1 MAGELLRLEA
11 VEPAFGRVRVADK
24 LSLTIA
30 EGEALGVLGPNGAG
44 KSSIFNLITGHL
56 KPEAGRIFRRGED
69 ISALA
74 PSARCRRG
82 IGRSFQIPHPFAGM
96 TVFENVLVGAMFG
109 AGLSEAEATRH
120 SLGILEQTGLAQKA
134 NRIAGALTLLDR
146 KRLELARALST
157 RPQLLLLDEIAGGLT
172 DDEAHALTETITALH
187 ETGVA
192 IVWIE
197 HVVRALL
204 RVVDRLVVV
213 NAGVILA
220 DGAPD
225 AVMHARVVQE
235 IYLGVEAA

>member
-1 MAGELLRLEA
+1 MAGELLRLDA
-11 VEPAFGRVRVADK
+11 VNKAFGRVRVADG
-24 LSLTIA
+24 LNLGV
-30 EGEALGVLGPNGAG
+30 GENEAVGVLGPNGAG

-56 KPEAGRIFRRGED
+56 KPDSGHVRYQGTD
-69 ISALA
+69 ITGLA

-96 TVFENVLVGAMFG
+96 TVFENVLVGAVFG
-109 AGLSEAEATRH
+109 GGLSESAGGQH
-120 SLGILEQTGLAQKA
+120 SHAILEQTGLATKA
-134 NRIAGALTLLDR
+134 NRLAGSLTLLDR

-157 RPQLLLLDEIAGGLT
+157 RPRLLLLDEIAGGLT
-172 DDEAHALTETITALH
+172 DDEAHALTETIATLH
-187 ETGVA
+187 AAGIA

-204 RVVDRLVVV
+204 RVVGRLVVI
-213 NAGVILA
+213 NAGSVLA

-225 AVMHARVVQE
+225 EVMQSRSVQE

>member
-1 MAGELLRLEA
+1 MESELLRLDA
-11 VEPAFGRVRVADK
+11 VDKAFGRVKVADR
-24 LSLTIA
+24 LSLA
-30 EGEALGVLGPNGAG
+30 VREGEALGILGPNGAG

-56 KPEAGRIFRRGED
+56 RPERGHIFYRGAE
-69 ISALA
+69 ITALS

-109 AGLSEAEATRH
+109 AGLSEAAGSAHAVALLQE
-120 SLGILEQTGLAQKA
+120 TGLAAKA
-134 NRIAGALTLLDR
+134 NRTAGALTLLDR
-146 KRLELARALST
+146 KRLELARALAT

-172 DDEAHALTETITALH
+172 DDESHALTETITALH
-187 ETGVA
+187 RTGIA

-197 HVVRALL
+197 HVVRVLL

-213 NAGVILA
+213 NAGAILA
-220 DGAPD
+220 DGLPD
-225 AVMHARVVQE
+225 QVIRSRAVQE